1 MFSYHIVSGFIQSNS
16 LLSGGGS
23 GESDFP
29 SNCLEASAK
38 PRAIGKQI
46 LPKVNLNLLEARN
59 GEELA
64 DKYLLFLLSIF
75 HNVWYFHIP
84 LISYPLQNVLNKQ
97 ATECYLLRTSDQLE
111 NYPPVPILIFLFL
124 NFIDHS
130 KSQS

>member
-1 MFSYHIVSGFIQSNS
+1 MFSHLIVSGFIQSNS

-46 LPKVNLNLLEARN
+46 LPILPKVNLNLLEARN

-64 DKYLLFLLSIF
+64 DKYLPFLLSIF

-84 LISYPLQNVLNKQ
+84 VISYPLQNVLNKQ
-97 ATECYLLRTSDQLE
+97 ALSA
-111 NYPPVPILIFLFL
+111 IF
-124 NFIDHS
+124 
-130 KSQS
+130 